1 MMADK
6 TGERRYL
13 AQAESIASMLL
24 RRLPKDGIPF
34 WDFDS
39 DKIPYDYH
47 DASAAAVMASAF
59 IKLSTLTNDKHNSK
73 QYVTMATKQLLSLA
87 SDKFL
92 AKKGENGGFLLMHNV
107 GNKPSGSEIDAPLSY
122 ADYYFLEALIRY
134 GRLTNDC
141 MFATID

>member
-6 TGERRYL
+6 TGEIRYL
-13 AQAESIASMLL
+13 AQAENIAAMLL
-24 RRLPKDGIPF
+24 KRLPKDGIPF